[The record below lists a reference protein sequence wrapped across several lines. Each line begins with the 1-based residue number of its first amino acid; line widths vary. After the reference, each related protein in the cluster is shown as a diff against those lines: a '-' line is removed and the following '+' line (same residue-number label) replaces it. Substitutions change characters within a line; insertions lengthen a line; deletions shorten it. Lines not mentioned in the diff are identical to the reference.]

1 MDLNSGNTSAIH
13 PVRIP
18 RMPMLAEGTHAHTHS
33 IHSALASLTA
43 LGISAHRIVIRRTG
57 RESVMPGTV
66 VRQRPIAG
74 APILPDTFIYLD
86 IAGLGFTHA
95 LPVGMWDS
103 GGETHAG
110 THEILDPFDDPL
122 EKLKHWFHEGAPLFR
137 IAPDDSAAC
146 IRWLR
151 LFGVDAQEWPRK
163 LWYRLASLIASVP
176 QLSCSQDGCA
186 FVLNTLLD
194 LPVQSFSYH
203 PSLSVLPSNMLSSLS
218 THASRLGVDLVMG
231 DTVED
236 FATLQV
242 ELGPVTLEMYEHYTE
257 TEEGSSLLHRTL
269 EMIMPASTHY
279 DVRWCVLDRN
289 HAPQLGMKKHNARLG
304 INTHMGS
311 TLATEEHLLHGVTK
325 SHTPQES
332 ERWSSIT

>member
-1 MDLNSGNTSAIH
+1 MDLTPHNASDFQ
-13 PVRIP
+13 PMRIP
-18 RMPMLAEGTHAHTHS
+18 RMPMLAGATHAHAHS

-66 VRQRPIAG
+66 VRQQPIAG
-74 APILPDTFIYLD
+74 APILPDTFIHLD

-110 THEILDPFDDPL
+110 TSEILEPFDDPF

-137 IAPDDSAAC
+137 IAPGDSAAC
-146 IRWLR
+146 MRWLR
-151 LFGVDAQEWPRK
+151 LFGVDAIEWPRG
-163 LWYRLASLIASVP
+163 LWYRLASVIASVP
-176 QLSCSQDGCA
+176 QLSCSQGGCA
-186 FVLNTLLD
+186 FVLHTLLD

-203 PSLSVLPSNMLSSLS
+203 PSVSVLPPHMLSSLGI
-218 THASRLGVDLVMG
+218 HASRLGIDLVMG
-231 DTVED
+231 ETVED

-242 ELGPVTLEMYEHYTE
+242 ELGPVALETYEHYTE
-257 TEEGSSLLHRTL
+257 TEEGNLLLHRTL
-269 EMIMPASTHY
+269 KMIMPASTHY

-289 HAPQLGMKKHNARLG
+289 RAPRLGMKKHNARLG
-304 INTHMGS
+304 INTHMGGILVAKEHDLHIVTES
-311 TLATEEHLLHGVTK
+311 NTLH
-325 SHTPQES
+325 ES
-332 ERWSSIT
+332 ERWSNT